1 VDVFFNGEKVISERK
16 KYIIHLFLK
25 RCTDQNIM
33 KSHIEFSLKLME
45 QRYDISEE
53 KLLELQSKYNLD
65 DYIER
70 LLPYVDKQFTIEE
83 MQTAIKFFS
92 SGVGKKMLDK
102 QFLSE
107 IGKVGNNMVSQAE
120 REFAIND
127 RGSR

>member
-1 VDVFFNGEKVISERK
+1 MDVFFNGEKVISERK